1 MKKITEELDQIIQEF
16 SKKISAISETE
27 FSAKPLPHKWSK
39 KEVLGHLIDSAQNNL
54 RRFICGQYESAP
66 PKIVYD
72 QNRWV
77 ASNNYL
83 ETDTKEVITLW
94 HLINKRIVAVLKQMP
109 PSAYSMNCDT
119 GQTTPQL
126 HSLEW
131 LAEDYVKHLKHHLNQ
146 IIPNSFDTTYV
157 TYQ

>member
-27 FSAKPLPHKWSK
+27 FSAKPRPHKWSK

-54 RRFICGQYESAP
+54 RRFIYGQYESTP
-66 PKIVYD
+66 PKIVFD

-83 ETDTKEVITLW
+83 ESDSKDVITLW
-94 HLINKRIVAVLKQMP
+94 QLINKRIVAVLTQMP
-109 PSAYSMNCDT
+109 SSAYSMNCDT
-119 GQTTPQL
+119 GKTTPQL
-126 HSLEW
+126 YSL
-131 LAEDYVKHLKHHLNQ
+131 
-146 IIPNSFDTTYV
+146 
-157 TYQ
+157 